1 MILVASQRGGAKQLG
16 LHLLRTDENEH
27 VEVHEISG
35 FVSEDVVEA
44 LKEAQ
49 AVAKGTRCKQYLFS
63 VSLNPPETERVD
75 IEVFQDSLS
84 RIEEANGLT
93 GQPRVIVFHE
103 KEGRRHCHAVWSRID
118 AQTMTAKPL
127 PYFKNKLRDLG
138 RELYLEHGWK
148 MPRGFMNSR
157 EADPRNFS
165 LAEWQQA
172 KRMGRNARDLKE
184 AIKDCWAVSDSQTS
198 FAAALRERGL
208 YLARGDRRGFVAI
221 PVEGEPLAIARS
233 TGLRAK
239 VIAERLGDPQDL
251 LSVEETKR
259 QISRDLTPVAR
270 GYLEEAKTQA
280 RREARPLNA
289 ARRKLV
295 ERHRAARHELKARQM
310 ERGKLE
316 AQERAARLRRGIL
329 GLWDRLT
336 GRHTHTLERNAR
348 ETEATKRRDQAERKQ
363 VMESQLSERQR
374 LQVKIRA
381 MRVKHQELETTIHR
395 EICDLEKRGAEPLHE
410 AFNRHS
416 AKPTRHHAQGPTLEP

>member
-27 VEVHEISG
+27 VEVHEIRG

-63 VSLNPPETERVD
+63 VSLNPPETEQVD
-75 IEVFQDSLS
+75 VKAFESALS

-93 GQPRVIVFHE
+93 GQPRVVVFHE

-157 EADPRNFS
+157 EADPRNFT

-184 AIKDCWAVSDSQTS
+184 VIQDCWAVSDSRAS

-233 TGLRAK
+233 TGQRAK
-239 VIAERLGDPQDL
+239 LIAERLGDPQDL
-251 LSVEETKR
+251 PSVEDTKR
-259 QISRDLTPVAR
+259 QIARDLTPVVR
-270 GYLEEAKTQA
+270 GYLEEARAQA

-295 ERHRAARHELKARQM
+295 ERHRANREALKARQE
-310 ERGKLE
+310 ERSKLE
-316 AQERAARLRRGIL
+316 AQERASRLRRGVL

-336 GRHTHTLERNAR
+336 GRHNQILVRNAQ
-348 ETEATKRRDQAERKQ
+348 EAEAAKRRDEAERKQ
-363 VMESQLSERQR
+363 VMQGQLSERQR

-381 MRVKHQELETTIHR
+381 MREKHRELENAIHL
-395 EICDLEKRGAEPLHE
+395 EICGLEKRGAEPLRE
-410 AFNRHS
+410 TFNRHS
-416 AKPTRHHAQGPTLEP
+416 AKLTRHHVQGPTLEP

>member
-75 IEVFQDSLS
+75 IDDFQNALS

-127 PYFKNKLRDLG
+127 PYFKKKLRDLG

-148 MPRGFMNSR
+148 MPRGFMSSR

-184 AIKDCWAVSDSQTS
+184 AIQDCWAVSDSRAS

-233 TGLRAK
+233 TRQRAK

-251 LSVEETKR
+251 PSVEETER
-259 QISRDLTPVAR
+259 QIARDLTPVVR
-270 GYLEEAKTQA
+270 GYLDEAKTLA

-295 ERHRAARHELKARQM
+295 ERHRAARRELKARQM

-348 ETEATKRRDQAERKQ
+348 ETEAAKRRDQAERKK
-363 VMESQLSERQR
+363 VMESQLSERLC

-381 MRVKHQELETTIHR
+381 MRVKHHELESAIHR
-395 EICDLEKRGAEPLHE
+395 EVCDLEKRGIEPLRE
-410 AFNRHS
+410 TFNRHR
-416 AKPTRHHAQGPTLEP
+416 AKPARHHAQGPTFEP

>member
-27 VEVHEISG
+27 VEVHEVSG

-49 AVAKGTRCKQYLFS
+49 AVAQGTRCKQYLFS

-75 IEVFQDSLS
+75 TEVFQDALS
-84 RIEEANGLT
+84 RIEEANDLT

-157 EADPRNFS
+157 EADPRNCS

-184 AIKDCWAVSDSQTS
+184 AIQDCWAVSDSRAS

-233 TGLRAK
+233 TRQRAK
-239 VIAERLGDPQDL
+239 LIEERLGDPQDL
-251 LSVEETKR
+251 LSVEDTKR
-259 QISRDLTPVAR
+259 QIARDLTPLVR
-270 GYLEEAKTQA
+270 GYLEEARAQS

-295 ERHRAARHELKARQM
+295 ERHRANRKALKARQK
-310 ERGKLE
+310 ERSKLE
-316 AQERAARLRRGIL
+316 AQERASRLRRGVL

-336 GRHTHTLERNAR
+336 GRHNQSLERNAQ
-348 ETEATKRRDQAERKQ
+348 EAEAAKRRDQAERKQ
-363 VMESQLSERQR
+363 VMQGQLSERQR

-381 MRVKHQELETTIHR
+381 MREKHRELESAIHR
-395 EICDLEKRGAEPLHE
+395 EICVLEKRGAEPLRE

-416 AKPTRHHAQGPTLEP
+416 AKQKRHHVQGPTLEP

>member
-63 VSLNPPETERVD
+63 VSLNPPETEQV
-75 IEVFQDSLS
+75 EVKAFESALS

-93 GQPRVIVFHE
+93 GQPRVVVFHE

-118 AQTMTAKPL
+118 AQTMTAKSL

-172 KRMGRNARDLKE
+172 KRMGRDARDLKE
-184 AIKDCWAVSDSQTS
+184 TVQDCWAVSDTRDS

-233 TGLRAK
+233 TRQRAK

-251 LSVEETKR
+251 PSVEDTKR
-259 QISRDLTPVAR
+259 QIARDLTPVVR
-270 GYLEEAKTQA
+270 GYIEEAKAQS

-295 ERHRAARHELKARQM
+295 ERHRAARQELKARQK
-310 ERGKLE
+310 ERSKLE
-316 AQERAARLRRGIL
+316 AQERASRLRRGVL

-336 GRHTHTLERNAR
+336 GRHNQILVRNAQ
-348 ETEATKRRDQAERKQ
+348 EAEAAKRRDQAERKQ
-363 VMESQLSERQR
+363 VMQGQLSERQR

-381 MRVKHQELETTIHR
+381 MREKHRELESAIHR
-395 EICDLEKRGAEPLHE
+395 EICDLEKRGAEPLRE

-416 AKPTRHHAQGPTLEP
+416 AKPTRHHVQGPTLEP

>member
-35 FVSEDVVEA
+35 FVSEGVVEA

-75 IEVFQDSLS
+75 IDVFQNALS
-84 RIEEANGLT
+84 RIEGANGLT
-93 GQPRVIVFHE
+93 GQPRVVVFHE

-148 MPRGFMNSR
+148 MPHGFMNSR

-184 AIKDCWAVSDSQTS
+184 AIQDCWAVSDSRAS

-233 TGLRAK
+233 TRQRAK

-251 LSVEETKR
+251 PSVEETRRK
-259 QISRDLTPVAR
+259 IARDLTPVVR

-295 ERHRAARHELKARQM
+295 ERHRAARRELKARQM

-336 GRHTHTLERNAR
+336 GRHIHTLERNAQ
-348 ETEATKRRDQAERKQ
+348 EAEAAKRRDQAERKQ

-374 LQVKIRA
+374 LQVKIRT
-381 MRVKHQELETTIHR
+381 MRVKHHELESAIHR
-395 EICDLEKRGAEPLHE
+395 EVCDLEKRGAEPLRE

-416 AKPTRHHAQGPTLEP
+416 AKPTRHHAQSPTFEP

>member
-27 VEVHEISG
+27 VEVHEVSG

-49 AVAKGTRCKQYLFS
+49 AVAQGTRCKQYLFS

-75 IEVFQDSLS
+75 TEVFQDALS
-84 RIEEANGLT
+84 RIEEANDLT

-172 KRMGRNARDLKE
+172 KRMGRNARDLKG
-184 AIKDCWAVSDSQTS
+184 AIQDCWAVSDSRAS

-233 TGLRAK
+233 TGQRAK
-239 VIAERLGDPQDL
+239 LIAERLGDPQDL
-251 LSVEETKR
+251 PSVEDTKR
-259 QISRDLTPVAR
+259 QIARDLTPVVR
-270 GYLEEAKTQA
+270 GYLEEARAQA

-295 ERHRAARHELKARQM
+295 ERHRANREALKARQK
-310 ERGKLE
+310 ERSKLE
-316 AQERAARLRRGIL
+316 AQERASRLRRGVL

-336 GRHTHTLERNAR
+336 GRHNQSLERNAQ
-348 ETEATKRRDQAERKQ
+348 EAEAAKRRDQAERKQ
-363 VMESQLSERQR
+363 VMQGQLSERQR

-381 MRVKHQELETTIHR
+381 MREKHRELESAIHR
-395 EICDLEKRGAEPLHE
+395 EICDLEKRGAEPLRE

-416 AKPTRHHAQGPTLEP
+416 AKPTRLHVQGPTLEL